1 MRIHAYR
8 LALAGGVAL
17 LAYGVSMWSVP
28 AALVIGGLAV
38 AAAGLAGMMGLVA
51 AGGDE

>member
-1 MRIHAYR
+1 MVRLVAYR

-28 AALVIGGLAV
+28 AALVVAGLAV
-38 AAAGLAGMMGLVA
+38 AAGGFVGLLGVDA
-51 AGGDE
+51 AGEG